1 MILSFE
7 YYSMLSKTDK
17 KQIAKR
23 KRLRK
28 RGKLLNKF
36 SALLKKHDV
45 RAWYLW
51 NDPRDNRREFLPCN
65 NRDDCNNSVE
75 A

>member
-1 MILSFE
+1 
-7 YYSMLSKTDK
+7 MLSKTDK

-36 SALLKKHDV
+36 SALLKKRDIK
-45 RAWYLW
+45 AWYQW
-51 NDPRDNRREFLPCN
+51 NDPRDNRRKFLKCN
-65 NRDDCNNSVE
+65 NRDDSNNSTE